1 MRRFLDHYAITG
13 GLSGLL
19 ALSSPIDALA
29 SGVTGAWSA
38 EVELPWPW
46 PFAGALHRA
55 LRVTSD
61 GMAIFSPAAAP
72 AGGYLPALD
81 DAGDDIFLAPWAA
94 AMSTAANG
102 VRYEEIDASTFVV
115 DWDVNAHWDT
125 GSGYNRIR
133 FQLVLVDDGSFAF
146 RYSVVGSFGT
156 PPASSPAQTGAHAAG
171 GEFRSP
177 LPDELAAGGSTS
189 SPPGT
194 LDYDSSDYPSTGW
207 TWTPSASAVVLPD
220 GSHRLRAVSALP
232 WTTDQLDPSEWSLS
246 TTADVVV
253 PRVVATSAVDDVG
266 EGHAEIRLDLDVR
279 LRPGVSYSVGVPAP
293 AGPTPGAL
301 SVAGLAPGVSTVTGG
316 ALVLPDIAGPLVGEG
331 KGAWLV
337 DDGADYALTGGADT
351 VEAAI
356 WAVLLTP
363 KGALYWDPTFGDLPT
378 LKSPA
383 RDLRNAQSRLA
394 RRVERVPGVDRAT
407 VQLLWDRTVRHMVV
421 SVRAQTSVG
430 IIDTQRSA

>member
-1 MRRFLDHYAITG
+1 MRRFLDHYEVAG

-19 ALSSPIDALA
+19 ALSAPSTALS
-29 SGVTGAWSA
+29 SGSTGGWSA
-38 EVELPWPW
+38 EIELPWPW

-55 LRVTSD
+55 LRVGCD

-72 AGGYLPALD
+72 TSGYLPALD
-81 DAGDDIFLAPWAA
+81 DDGADIFLAPWAA
-94 AMSTAANG
+94 AMSTASNG

-156 PPASSPAQTGAHAAG
+156 PPASSPAQIGAHAAG
-171 GEFRSP
+171 GEFRAT
-177 LPDELAAGGSTS
+177 LPEELAAGGSTA
-189 SPPGT
+189 SPPET
-194 LDYDSSDYPSTGW
+194 LDYDSGDYPATGW
-207 TWTPSASAVVLPD
+207 TWTPFASAVIVPD
-220 GSHRLRAVSALP
+220 GSHRLRALSALP
-232 WTTDQLDPSEWSLS
+232 WTADQLDPSGWSL
-246 TTADVVV
+246 TTTEDVLV
-253 PRVVATSAVDDVG
+253 PRVVATEAVDDVG
-266 EGHAEIRLDLDVR
+266 EGHAEVLLELDIRLK
-279 LRPGVSYSVGVPAP
+279 PGVVYAVSIPDP

-301 SVAGLAPGVSTVTGG
+301 SVTGLSPGVTAVTDG
-316 ALVLPDIAGPLVGEG
+316 ALVLPDIAGPLFGAG
-331 KGAWLV
+331 KGAWLQ
-337 DDGADYALTGGADT
+337 DEGADYALTGGADT
-351 VEAAI
+351 IEAAI

-363 KGALYWDPTFGDLPT
+363 KGSLYWEPTFGDLPT

-407 VQLLWDRTVRHMVV
+407 VQLLWDRTKRHMVV